1 MSTSALEPCG
11 GACRH
16 DGVAYCLA
24 RGPSWVCTLAAG
36 HAGDHI
42 ACTGSQHAVDRWANA
57 APFAMGAAHLDRE
70 AALGQ
75 LLRQALTALDAPT
88 EVLHF
93 AEVGDLNNLSLWLI
107 TEAKPK
113 DIEIGHLQMELRDAN
128 KLLEHHR
135 GQCIERAIADRDVNR
150 KMQALEMILQSFVA
164 GANTEE
170 IDALVKGAIATM
182 HLEAEN
188 FVPGSD
194 LTSADRVVWEGF
206 TKGIV
211 AGIAALAP
219 DLHETLKGAVEEAIN
234 GIHHRHPEVPIHG

>member
-1 MSTSALEPCG
+1 M
-11 GACRH
+11 
-16 DGVAYCLA
+16 
-24 RGPSWVCTLAAG
+24 
-36 HAGDHI
+36 
-42 ACTGSQHAVDRWANA
+42 N
-57 APFAMGAAHLDRE
+57 FAMGAAHLDRE

-164 GANTEE
+164 GADTEE

-188 FVPGSD
+188 FTPGSD
-194 LTSADRVVWEGF
+194 LISADRVVWEGF

-211 AGIAALAP
+211 AGIAALTP
-219 DLHETLKGAVEEAIN
+219 DLHETLKGAVDEAIN

>member
-1 MSTSALEPCG
+1 M
-11 GACRH
+11 
-16 DGVAYCLA
+16 
-24 RGPSWVCTLAAG
+24 
-36 HAGDHI
+36 
-42 ACTGSQHAVDRWANA
+42 
-57 APFAMGAAHLDRE
+57 DRE

-164 GANTEE
+164 GADTEE
-170 IDALVKGAIATM
+170 IDALVKGAKAAPGEKLKMGRVGTAT
-182 HLEAEN
+182 LDK
-188 FVPGSD
+188 V
-194 LTSADRVVWEGF
+194 
-206 TKGIV
+206 
-211 AGIAALAP
+211 AALRRYFTTAP
-219 DLHETLKGAVEEAIN
+219 AEDAAWAVYFLAGGKPRQVVPTALLRAKRRPTDADIDQAMAGNVCRCGTYARIRAAIKDAAASLA
-234 GIHHRHPEVPIHG
+234 